1 MSDGPEDGTDPDDH
15 ASDDGEYSDGE
26 TSLGDAPFRGEG
38 IDEETAEAVLA
49 DALEDPVSVSLDT
62 DEDEEGED
70 DGSNERETGDSGG
83 ILDGADGLL
92 GGDGI
97 GFGSEGYGSPG
108 HDEADLEPEPEA
120 ALGQRTPGGETGRRA
135 DTTELRAAYGWVRAF
150 FKTRPERYTALQR
163 RLKQARIGVTYDE
176 YLVTSVRVAA
186 VAAVAGAVLGVA
198 LLAVW
203 PALVALGTG
212 AEAAGTAAGSSAVSG
227 ATGSGAASGAAG
239 GGALAWPSLLP
250 GLAAVLVG
258 GAVGAATAWV
268 ARNYY
273 LPRRA
278 IAARRR
284 EIALTLPYAI
294 TYTYALSNGGMN
306 FADVCRR
313 LAAADAVYGEVSNEF
328 DVVVREMDLFGNDLP
343 QALGNVRGLTPSDS
357 LQRFL
362 DDLLSVLE
370 SGGDLESFLE
380 NQSRE
385 YLDEALDEQTSFI
398 ETLGTLSELFVV
410 AFVATPLFLLVVMLV
425 VSSLG
430 SSTVRETTLLVYLVF
445 PLAMVFFLLLIDL
458 LSAPYEQPAIVR
470 ETSRRSVSPGV
481 RADDERYERYEHA
494 SRRQRLRELVGR
506 PLATMGRRPT
516 ASLVLT
522 VPIGLAIAG
531 LAIATDTVQPTI
543 AALLDSPVATTVG
556 VAVAPLLVATV
567 PLAVLHERERRR
579 RLVLTER
586 FPDVLS
592 ILASANRM
600 GIGVVDG
607 FDLVVRWTTG
617 TLATELRTVRN
628 DLAWNH
634 DLPAAL
640 VGFAGRIRVP
650 ELTRTV
656 RLVADGSQASGDLHE
671 LLEVAATDTRARAK
685 LRRAR
690 RRAVSSY
697 VAIVVLGFL
706 VYLLVV
712 TLLSRS
718 YLAPLE
724 ALPELPETSAT
735 TGAPLGADVPVDAF
749 EVLFFHSALVQGFG
763 TGLLAGKLA
772 ENDLKSGLKYG
783 ISLVVITVATFAL
796 LV

>member
-1 MSDGPEDGTDPDDH
+1 MSGGPEDGTDPDDH

-49 DALEDPVSVSLDT
+49 DALDDPVSVSLGTREDGKGEG
-62 DEDEEGED
+62 DEDD
-70 DGSNERETGDSGG
+70 ERETGDSGG
-83 ILDGADGLL
+83 ILDGVDGFL
-92 GGDGI
+92 GEEGI
-97 GFGSEGYGSPG
+97 GFGSEGYGEGG

-120 ALGQRTPGGETGRRA
+120 ALGQRTPEGETGRRA
-135 DTTELRAAYGWVRAF
+135 DVAELRAAYGWVRAF

-186 VAAVAGAVLGVA
+186 VAAVAGAVLGVV

-203 PALVALGTG
+203 PALVALGAG
-212 AEAAGTAAGSSAVSG
+212 AEAAGT
-227 ATGSGAASGAAG
+227 T
-239 GGALAWPSLLP
+239 ALSMPSLLP
-250 GLAAVLVG
+250 GFAATLAGGGV
-258 GAVGAATAWV
+258 GAVTAWV
-268 ARNYY
+268 GRNYY
-273 LPRRA
+273 LPRRT

-343 QALGNVRGLTPSDS
+343 QALSNVRGLTPSET

-380 NQSRE
+380 SESRE

-398 ETLGTLSELFVV
+398 ETLGTLSEVFVV

-445 PLAMVFFLLLIDL
+445 PLAMVFFLILVDL
-458 LSAPYEQPAIVR
+458 LSAPYEQPAVVR
-470 ETSRRSVSPGV
+470 EAAGNTGSLGELT
-481 RADDERYERYEHA
+481 DDERYERYEHA
-494 SRRQRLRELVGR
+494 SRRQRLRKLVGR

-516 ASLVLT
+516 ASLAIT
-522 VPIGLAIAG
+522 VPVGIAVAG
-531 LAIATDTVQPTI
+531 LAVATDTVEPTI
-543 AALLDSPVATTVG
+543 GAVLDSPVATTVG
-556 VAVAPLLVATV
+556 LAVTPLLVATV

-579 RLVLTER
+579 RLVLVER

-600 GIGVVDG
+600 GIAVVDG

-671 LLEVAATDTRARAK
+671 LLEVAAADTRARAK

-735 TGAPLGADVPVDAF
+735 TGAPLGAEVPVDAF

-783 ISLVVITVATFAL
+783 IGLVVITVATFAL

>member
-1 MSDGPEDGTDPDDH
+1 MSGDAGGSGD
-15 ASDDGEYSDGE
+15 SDDGDGSSGGDE
-26 TSLGDAPFRGEG
+26 RGGAAGDASVGDAPFRGAG

-49 DALEDPVSVSLDT
+49 DALDDPVSPSP
-62 DEDEEGED
+62 
-70 DGSNERETGDSGG
+70 
-83 ILDGADGLL
+83 GADEL
-92 GGDGI
+92 GDGD
-97 GFGSEGYGSPG
+97 GDGDGDGVPGNGEGGRFGEARYGEGG
-108 HDEADLEPEPEA
+108 HDEADLDPQPEA
-120 ALGQRTPGGETGRRA
+120 ALGQRTQEGGAVRRA
-135 DTTELRAAYGWVRAF
+135 DAAELREAYGRVRAY
-150 FKTRPERYTALQR
+150 FKTRPERYRDLQR

-176 YLVTSVRVAA
+176 YLERSVH
-186 VAAVAGAVLGVA
+186 VAAVAGVAGAALGVA

-203 PALVALGTG
+203 SVLVALTTG
-212 AEAAGTAAGSSAVSG
+212 AGTAG
-227 ATGSGAASGAAG
+227 ATAGTTVTATGAGAGAG
-239 GGALAWPSLLP
+239 ATTGGASVELPSLLP
-250 GLAAVLVG
+250 GLAAAFAG
-258 GAVGAATAWV
+258 GVVGAATAWV
-268 ARNYY
+268 GRNYY
-273 LPRRA
+273 LPRRT

-306 FADVCRR
+306 FAEVCRR

-343 QALGNVRGLTPSDS
+343 QALGNVRGLTPSES

-380 NQSRE
+380 GESRE
-385 YLDEALDEQTSFI
+385 YLEDALDEQKSFV
-398 ETLGTLSELFVV
+398 ETLGTLSEVFVV
-410 AFVATPLFLLVVMLV
+410 AFVAAPLFLIVVMLV

-430 SSTVRETTLLVYLVF
+430 SSTVRETTLIVYLVF
-445 PLAMVFFLLLIDL
+445 PLAMVFFLLLVDL
-458 LSAPYEQPAIVR
+458 LSAPYEQPAVAR
-470 ETSRRSVSPGV
+470 RTAETSETQGAVT
-481 RADDERYERYEHA
+481 DDERYERYESA
-494 SRRQRLRELVGR
+494 SRRRRLRGLVTE
-506 PLATMGRRPT
+506 PLATMGRRPVR
-516 ASLVLT
+516 SLALT
-522 VPIGLAIAG
+522 VPLGLAVGG
-531 LAIATDTVQPTI
+531 LAVATDTVQPTV
-543 AALLDSPVATTVG
+543 AAFLERPVATTTG
-556 VAVAPLLVATV
+556 LAVAPLLVATT

-607 FDLVVRWTTG
+607 LDLVVRWTSG

-634 DLPAAL
+634 DFPTAILS
-640 VGFAGRIRVP
+640 FADRIRVP
-650 ELTRTV
+650 GLTRTI
-656 RLVADGSQASGDLHE
+656 RLVADGSRASGDLHE

-685 LRRAR
+685 LRRTR
-690 RRAVSSY
+690 RRAVGSY
-697 VAIVVLGFL
+697 VAIVVIGFL

-763 TGLLAGKLA
+763 SGLLAGKLA

-783 ISLVVITVATFAL
+783 IGLVVVTVVTFAL
-796 LV
+796 FV